1 MNTTTLEDIP
11 VRKTL
16 RVRKKT
22 LLFFDVTWT
31 EGKKILAFAKA
42 RDRIAVIVERIAKDE
57 SRWIDGYLIWGNA
70 AKLLKANDMLESYG
84 IPNISIDDKR
94 LEESITRWNHDPE
107 LLEKAGK
114 LVQDDGTL
122 VPTAFPRGWELGE
135 ETTAIVSM
143 WEDELLG
150 LLWQSQ
156 TDEPE
161 AVLELALSITFA
173 HDERGEDEIMYQ
185 TPRTDRQALAILYM
199 PVVGCIAFAP
209 ILVYVFGPWG
219 GIIGSVVAA
228 FAWFGLCQFG
238 GFLAGILTMLVLGVN
253 LVVFFL
259 SFVAL
264 RGWPGA

>member
-1 MNTTTLEDIP
+1 MPTTTLNDIS
-11 VRKTL
+11 VWKTL

-42 RDRIAVIVERIAKDE
+42 RDRIAVIVERIAEDE

-70 AKLLKANDMLESYG
+70 AKLLKANDMLGSYG
-84 IPNISIDDKR
+84 VPSISIDYKR
-94 LEESITRWNHDPE
+94 LEGSITRWNHDQE

-122 VPTAFPRGWELGE
+122 IPTAFPREWELGE

-161 AVLELALSITFA
+161 AVLELALSITLA

-219 GIIGSVVAA
+219 GIIGSVLSA
-228 FAWFGLCQFG
+228 FAWFGLSQFG
-238 GFLAGILTMLVLGVN
+238 GLLGGILTMLVLGVN
-253 LVVFFL
+253 MTVFFL
-259 SFVAL
+259 SSVAL
-264 RGWPGA
+264 RGLPGA